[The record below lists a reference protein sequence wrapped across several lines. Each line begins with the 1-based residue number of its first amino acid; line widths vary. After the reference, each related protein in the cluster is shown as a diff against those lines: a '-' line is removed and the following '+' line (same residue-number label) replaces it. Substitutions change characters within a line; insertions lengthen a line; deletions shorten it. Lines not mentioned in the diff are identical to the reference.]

1 MCKRNTSDEEK
12 TSELVKQ
19 IEEETKKNK
28 EIEKA
33 FNDALKTIYNISKK
47 IISFKKKLKKKN
59 KMCKIRR
66 FNYNWL
72 LFIFFILSVVAL
84 VALAVGICFKVTEN
98 YLDCICFCILGGI
111 ALICTTI
118 LICFVVKA
126 LEKREK
132 HAKDIVV
139 SLINERENTKD
150 SNTKQITVN
159 FCEYETNIEWREN
172 IEDKN
177 NT

>member
-1 MCKRNTSDEEK
+1 MCRD
-12 TSELVKQ
+12 KQ
-19 IEEETKKNK
+19 ENGQNK
-28 EIEKA
+28 ENKICYQEKMYS
-33 FNDALKTIYNISKK
+33 I
-47 IISFKKKLKKKN
+47 
-59 KMCKIRR
+59 
-66 FNYNWL
+66 WL
-72 LFIFFILSVVAL
+72 LVIFNILSAA
-84 VALAVGICFKVTEN
+84 ALATIICGIICAFKSNNQVG
-98 YLDCICFCILGGI
+98 CITLCILGGI

-150 SNTKQITVN
+150 SNTKQITVK
-159 FCEYETNIEWREN
+159 FCEYKTNIEWREN

-177 NT
+177 NTESSN